1 MSSGNIYELFG
12 EPFGYVKRR
21 RDGDWEV
28 PYNNSKKL
36 YPTSETVR
44 HFEPLSL
51 DNIGRIA
58 VICITAHGE
67 IPINNDFDYS
77 TNNAVVDNAVVDQLI
92 NSSTF
97 NYKKYVDQ
105 LITISNAQN
114 GEVCYGSQLLQ
125 HSNDN
130 YSNFLHEEYLKYLD
144 SPDFSDKSIF
154 NFLKFVFSETN
165 FEGVKFEQLPPL
177 RRANRWKL
185 ARESGLRMR
194 YLENRTINKTYSPVV
209 DEANSNIHVGGFK
222 SIILH
227 GFTLQ
232 EMKQIDAKLV
242 ELTTLLFESGQIS
255 RKQLLEELE
264 PFGITTLY
272 LIDLSCSVYTS
283 KFYSKVYP
291 NSIATLSRL
300 SIKYDENN
308 IGGKKTIKKR
318 RKKRKNIKSFKKRK

>member
-1 MSSGNIYELFG
+1 MSSGNINELFG
-12 EPFGYVKRR
+12 GPFGYVKRS

-36 YPTSETVR
+36 YQNSETDR
-44 HFEPLSL
+44 HFEPISL
-51 DNIGRIA
+51 DNIGKIA

-67 IPINNDFDYS
+67 IPIDNNGFVYAV
-77 TNNAVVDNAVVDQLI
+77 NNTVVDNAVVDELI
-92 NSSTF
+92 NSTTF

-114 GEVCYGSQLLQ
+114 GEVCYGSQLLE
-125 HSNDN
+125 HSNEK

-165 FEGVKFEQLPPL
+165 FEGVKFRELPSL

-194 YLENRTINKTYSPVV
+194 YLENRTIYKTYTPII
-209 DEANSNIHVGGFK
+209 DEVHSNIHVGGFK

-232 EMKQIDAKLV
+232 EMKRIDAKLL

-255 RKQLLEELE
+255 RKN
-264 PFGITTLY
+264 Y
-272 LIDLSCSVYTS
+272 
-283 KFYSKVYP
+283 
-291 NSIATLSRL
+291 
-300 SIKYDENN
+300 
-308 IGGKKTIKKR
+308 
-318 RKKRKNIKSFKKRK
+318 